1 MIRFFKSSFFVQYLA
16 ICLTGLILWGRA
28 FFEPPL
34 LPEPEGYV
42 PFYSFLFSLI
52 SGFPV
57 IRVILGYILV
67 IFSAIML
74 NRLFYGHNIV
84 QKNSSLTGFIFMI
97 LMSYYPPFLTIHP
110 VNITVFFLLLI
121 ISQLLKS
128 YNRTESLDL
137 VYSAS
142 FMITIGSLF
151 YSPFIFFF
159 FFILI
164 SFIIFQTLK
173 WRQLVSALFGL
184 LTPYLFLAVYYFW
197 FDQLIPKI
205 NETLKMFSFS
215 MDLVFLK
222 NPVYLVL
229 SLLII
234 IGYFYTLVFGLS
246 NRSEKTIE
254 KKRKNMLVNWS
265 IFFVLLSFPFSS
277 TLSAYHIE
285 LTFITFSGLIA
296 YYMLQ
301 IRKQFF
307 QELILLI
314 LILFILANNLFFL
327 WL

>member
-67 IFSAIML
+67 NFSAIML

-151 YSPFIFFF
+151 YSPFIFF
-159 FFILI
+159 LL
-164 SFIIFQTLK
+164 FII
-173 WRQLVSALFGL
+173 
-184 LTPYLFLAVYYFW
+184 
-197 FDQLIPKI
+197 
-205 NETLKMFSFS
+205 
-215 MDLVFLK
+215 
-222 NPVYLVL
+222 
-229 SLLII
+229 
-234 IGYFYTLVFGLS
+234 
-246 NRSEKTIE
+246 
-254 KKRKNMLVNWS
+254 
-265 IFFVLLSFPFSS
+265 
-277 TLSAYHIE
+277 
-285 LTFITFSGLIA
+285 SGLI
-296 YYMLQ
+296 
-301 IRKQFF
+301 
-307 QELILLI
+307 
-314 LILFILANNLFFL
+314 N
-327 WL
+327 